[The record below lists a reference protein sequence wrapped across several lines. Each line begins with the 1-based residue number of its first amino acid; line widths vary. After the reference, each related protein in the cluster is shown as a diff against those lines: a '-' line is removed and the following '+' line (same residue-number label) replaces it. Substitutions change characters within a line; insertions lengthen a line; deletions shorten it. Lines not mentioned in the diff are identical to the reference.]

1 MGSKTHWNEGRRN
14 GCTLLRELQRLG
26 YRSSYATL
34 MSYLRRLKAQQGSIE
49 PDRPRPVPAAVVPHR
64 ELTPRSAA
72 WTVLRREERR
82 SIQDQEVL
90 AELRQYN
97 PELDQAIRLAE
108 EFVALV
114 RRREPEHL
122 DPWLQQAQDG
132 TIVLLRRFAKRL
144 SADYEAIR
152 AAVTL
157 GWSNGPVEGQINRL
171 KMLKRTMYG
180 RAGLDL
186 LGRRFLLAA

>member
-1 MGSKTHWNEGRRN
+1 MEHWNEGRRN
-14 GCTLLRELQRLG
+14 GRTLLRELQRLG
-26 YRSSYATL
+26 YRGSYATL
-34 MSYLRRLKAQQGSIE
+34 TRYLRRFRALPRDAAPARS
-49 PDRPRPVPAAVVPHR
+49 RPVLVAVAPRR

-82 SIQDQEVL
+82 SAQDREVL

-97 PELDQAIRLAE
+97 PELDRGDHA
-108 EFVALV
+108 
-114 RRREPEHL
+114 RRSIHRPG
-122 DPWLQQAQDG
+122 PKSARP
-132 TIVLLRRFAKRL
+132 IVLIPGCSRRCDSTMRPLRRFAKHL
-144 SADYEAIR
+144 SADYEAVR